1 MQFNEYVPAMKPIGI
16 DLKLTL
22 GSARHLLFSTQT
34 TKTLATPYPPFAN
47 ILLMPLL
54 SVKQGFVYRITTIA
68 TLVFY
73 LLITYVLPYLTN
85 SKRRLSGLLALVLVS
100 GLFSYGLQF
109 ELERGQFNVIA
120 FAFCFLAIWIFHYHY
135 KFRVF
140 AYILF
145 TISVQLK
152 LYPLIFII
160 MFVKDWRDWKIN
172 LMRFLG
178 LISLNIALLF
188 VFGYTIFLDFI
199 HTITNMSSKPYIW
212 IGNHSILAITRLASN
227 YSSEHGWEWIS
238 NISGTIQLFLLA
250 VVGACILIIL
260 FQGYRNNRI
269 GIDPYLLL
277 ACTIGAL
284 MISIHKS
291 RLQIVHPGR
300 SYGNPVP

>member
-1 MQFNEYVPAMKPIGI
+1 MI
-16 DLKLTL
+16 
-22 GSARHLLFSTQT
+22 
-34 TKTLATPYPPFAN
+34 
-47 ILLMPLL
+47 
-54 SVKQGFVYRITTIA
+54 
-68 TLVFY
+68 
-73 LLITYVLPYLTN
+73 
-85 SKRRLSGLLALVLVS
+85 
-100 GLFSYGLQF
+100 
-109 ELERGQFNVIA
+109 
-120 FAFCFLAIWIFHYHY
+120 
-135 KFRVF
+135 
-140 AYILF
+140 
-145 TISVQLK
+145 
-152 LYPLIFII
+152 
-160 MFVKDWRDWKIN
+160 
-172 LMRFLG
+172 FLG

-284 MISIHKS
+284 MIHNRTSHDYKLSILAGPMAILFLDLSTTVHAKTLAEVQS
-291 RLQIVHPGR
+291 IVYNDDPDIIRFVFFH
-300 SYGNPVP
+300 VIFLHQ